1 MIDRPP
7 CEHPYDGWFVDG
19 MPLDKQGFLVSAF
32 VESSAPRR
40 GTNLRVARRTGQL
53 WRKKFYDQRTQ
64 TITLWALKEDEFGQ
78 VKGGSDRNLDR
89 LKRVFGGGLKQ
100 VELTRRVSLPFG
112 RVSTR
117 TAQVELVDALQGQ
130 RTVITP
136 DGVYVQF
143 AIDLQFA
150 DPFWLEPE
158 NVLEGVGED
167 DYGTFV
173 AWNPGTVASE
183 NVTLTV
189 HGPAVNPTVTA
200 EPAGTS
206 FTLMRTVAYGESVTI
221 DAKEFTA
228 VTDQG
233 VSVAGDLVRSQVPLI
248 TVFPG
253 RNELTL
259 SDGTCDFRW
268 RPAYL

>member
-1 MIDRPP
+1 
-7 CEHPYDGWFVDG
+7 
-19 MPLDKQGFLVSAF
+19 MPLDKEGFLVSAF

-40 GTNLRVARRTGQL
+40 GSNLRVARRTGQQ
-53 WRKKFYDQRTQ
+53 WRQKYYDTRVQ
-64 TITLWALKEDEFGQ
+64 TITLWARKEDEFGN
-78 VKGGSDRNLDR
+78 VYGGSDRNLDR

-100 VELTRRVSLPFG
+100 VELTRRMSLPFN

-130 RTVITP
+130 RTAITP
-136 DGVYVQF
+136 GGVYVQF

-158 NVLEGVGED
+158 NILEGVGQD

-173 AWNPGTVASE
+173 VWNPGTVANE
-183 NVTLTV
+183 NVTLTIY
-189 HGPAVNPTVTA
+189 GPAVNPTVSA
-200 EPAGTS
+200 EPAGTVFS
-206 FTLMRTVAYGESVTI
+206 LDLTLAGGESVTV
-221 DAKEFTA
+221 DAANFTA
-228 VTDQG
+228 VDGTG
-233 VSVAGDLVRSQVPLI
+233 ASVAGDIVRSQVPLI
-248 TVFPG
+248 QVFPG
-253 RNELTL
+253 RNEVTL